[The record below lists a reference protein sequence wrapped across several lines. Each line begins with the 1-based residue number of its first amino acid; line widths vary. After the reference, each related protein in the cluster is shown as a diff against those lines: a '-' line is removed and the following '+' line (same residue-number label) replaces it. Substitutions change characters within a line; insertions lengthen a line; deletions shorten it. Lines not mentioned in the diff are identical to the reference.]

1 MLGLFKVT
9 TSPMPTVVERFS
21 EAVEAHVGSSDHVDG
36 VQGASLVIETS
47 IVEVD
52 NPGDACG
59 AFCH

>member
-1 MLGLFKVT
+1 
-9 TSPMPTVVERFS
+9 VERFS

-59 AFCH
+59 AFYH